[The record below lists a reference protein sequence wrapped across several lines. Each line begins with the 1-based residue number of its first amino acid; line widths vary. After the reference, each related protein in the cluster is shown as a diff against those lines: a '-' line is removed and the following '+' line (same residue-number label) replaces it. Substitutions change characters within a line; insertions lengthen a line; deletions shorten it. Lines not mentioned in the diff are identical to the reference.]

1 MFFGLGFLNL
11 AMVAA
16 YEKYLPDSAIALIA
30 SLVGTMI
37 YAAIGYIITLAGK
50 RGGFIMACICAAASV
65 VLALITE
72 TWLLAVLCLALAV
85 AAAVPILKGWSRW
98 TEIVAAEKAA
108 RQRQVR
114 VINGQLV
121 TREQLTVAKAQLHK
135 GFRSIPPQSM
145 SYPASPANSV
155 YPTYSAYPTPQ
166 PTSPQMTYWIRGR
179 RMKIWAIIN
188 TCCFFMTVVPIVAII
203 MAVKA
208 QKATDERR
216 FKTFYLWALIL
227 NIASYVLF
235 ILFIILINVIVAPS
249 G

>member
-11 AMVAA
+11 GMAVA
-16 YEKYLPDSAIALIA
+16 YDKYLPESTSVLVILLVSAM
-30 SLVGTMI
+30 T

-72 TWLLAVLCLALAV
+72 TWFLAVVCLTLAV
-85 AAAVPILKGWSRW
+85 GVAVPILRGWSRW

-114 VINGQLV
+114 VINGQIV
-121 TREQLTVAKAQLHK
+121 SREQLAAAKAQLRK
-135 GFRSIPPQSM
+135 GFRSVPPQPA
-145 SYPASPANSV
+145 SYPASLANSA

-166 PTSPQMTYWIRGR
+166 PTSPRMTYWIRGR

-216 FKTFYLWALIL
+216 FKTFYRWALIL
-227 NIASYVLF
+227 NIAPYVLF
-235 ILFIILINVIVAPS
+235 IPFGILINVIVALS